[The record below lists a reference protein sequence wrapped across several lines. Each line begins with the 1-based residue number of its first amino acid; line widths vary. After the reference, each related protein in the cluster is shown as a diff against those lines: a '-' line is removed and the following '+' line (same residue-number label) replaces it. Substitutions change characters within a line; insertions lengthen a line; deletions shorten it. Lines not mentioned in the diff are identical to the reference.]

1 MERSTRYL
9 EYHTLPPESAPK
21 HAPQPRMHMLTKR
34 QTNPHCTPS
43 PISSPSRLSS
53 EFKLSLPYAEIN
65 HKLKIMDGTA
75 TKYTSIFTPG
85 AESASQP
92 VALREKSPVERPV
105 VLRASPTVALGE
117 KSLTRRHRRR
127 VRALWHCCR
136 ADHSWRHGRK
146 IAAGTL
152 SAARKKAR
160 SQPDERKGWGWGS
173 GSGI

>member
-1 MERSTRYL
+1 
-9 EYHTLPPESAPK
+9 
-21 HAPQPRMHMLTKR
+21 MLTKTKQIPTAHR
-34 QTNPHCTPS
+34 LPS
-43 PISSPSRLSS
+43 RVPLDSPLSSSSPSRT
-53 EFKLSLPYAEIN
+53 EIN
-65 HKLKIMDGTA
+65 HKLKIMYGTA

-92 VALREKSPVERPV
+92 VALREKSLVERPV